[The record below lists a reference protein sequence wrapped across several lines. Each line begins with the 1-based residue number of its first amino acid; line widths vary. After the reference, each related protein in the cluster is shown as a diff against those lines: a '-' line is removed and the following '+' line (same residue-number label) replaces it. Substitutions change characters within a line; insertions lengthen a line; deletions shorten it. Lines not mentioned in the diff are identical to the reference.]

1 MKNSWIIFLAAMS
14 LLGANALAQAPRQAG
29 SPQDP
34 ATRNSQNT
42 PGDQTIPGSQ
52 QTPDSRNPPGSANAP
67 DTQNA
72 PEASEPAISSAD
84 RKFVQQAAEGGM
96 AEVAAGKLA
105 QEQGQSA
112 QVKEIANSL
121 VEDHTKANDELKQI
135 AAAEGIDLPAD
146 AGMKHQNALAK
157 LEQEPAEDFDRS
169 FLRQQEKMHRQALSR
184 FEKAAERSENQ
195 AIKQFAAKTVPSLR
209 EHLDAIEQASAASE
223 AAADAAS
230 GASGSAPQQ

>member
-14 LLGANALAQAPRQAG
+14 LLGANALAQAPRGAG

-42 PGDQTIPGSQ
+42 PGDQTIPGS
-52 QTPDSRNPPGSANAP
+52 PNAP
-67 DTQNA
+67 DNQNA
-72 PEASEPAISSAD
+72 SEDSEPAISSAD
-84 RKFVQQAAEGGM
+84 RKFVEQAAEGGM
-96 AEVAAGKLA
+96 VEVAAGKLA
-105 QEQGQSA
+105 QQQGQSA
-112 QVKEIANSL
+112 EVKEIGNTL
-121 VEDHTKANDELKQI
+121 VEDHTKANEELKQI
-135 AAAEGIDLPAD
+135 ASQEGIDLPAD
-146 AGMKHQNALAK
+146 ASSKHQNALAK

-195 AIKQFAAKTVPSLR
+195 AIQQFAAKTVPSLR

-223 AAADAAS
+223 AQSDAAKA
-230 GASGSAPQQ
+230 ASDAAAAPQQ